1 MTLITNV
8 QCDLCGNTQ
17 TLPDERYEYTFL
29 HLERG
34 GFPYEDKILFG
45 EMGRPR
51 HLCNKC
57 AEQVF
62 HFIANEKIKIL
73 NPPANNDVKKP
84 QSYKDDKYSF

>member
-1 MTLITNV
+1 MTQITNI

-34 GFPYEDKILFG
+34 GFKFEDKVLFP

-51 HLCNKC
+51 HLCNSCGEK
-57 AEQVF
+57 VM
-62 HFIANEKIKIL
+62 HFIANEKLKMV
-73 NPPANNDVKKP
+73 NAHN
-84 QSYKDDKYSF
+84 KDDNK